1 MAPIAD
7 TALVADQARRERC
20 GSCSRRAFVGL
31 TGGTLGAAAFA
42 ACLAACGGSV
52 PAVTPTVTAA
62 RQVPA
67 TIATA
72 AAASDPYGYGYAP
85 STSPT
90 AAPAPATA
98 GAAAAEVQIADFG
111 FAPDT
116 LAVPVGTV
124 VTWRNTGVQHTTTSV
139 DKVWDSGSLATG
151 ATFSFTF
158 AKPGSYEYR
167 CTFHPAMKG
176 AIEVR

>member
-7 TALVADQARRERC
+7 TAPVADQARRERA
-20 GSCSRRAFVGL
+20 GSYSRRAFVRL
-31 TGGTLGAAAFA
+31 TGGALGAAAFA
-42 ACLAACGGSV
+42 ACLAACGGSA
-52 PAVTPTVTAA
+52 PAVAPTVTAA

-67 TIATA
+67 TSATA
-72 AAASDPYGYGYAP
+72 AAAPDPSGYGYAP
-85 STSPT
+85 STSAT
-90 AAPAPATA
+90 AAPASATA
-98 GAAAAEVQIADFG
+98 GAAAAEVKIVDFG

-116 LAVPVGTV
+116 LAVPVGTT
-124 VTWRNTGVQHTTTSV
+124 VTWRNTGLQHTTTSV

>member
-1 MAPIAD
+1 M
-7 TALVADQARRERC
+7 
-20 GSCSRRAFVGL
+20 
-31 TGGTLGAAAFA
+31 
-42 ACLAACGGSV
+42 
-52 PAVTPTVTAA
+52 
-62 RQVPA
+62 PA